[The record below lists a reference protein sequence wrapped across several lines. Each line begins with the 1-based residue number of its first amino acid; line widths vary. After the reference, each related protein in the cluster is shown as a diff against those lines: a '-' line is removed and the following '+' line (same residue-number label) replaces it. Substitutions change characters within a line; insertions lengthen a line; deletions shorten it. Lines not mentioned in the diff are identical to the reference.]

1 MSSWCIDNGT
11 LQSNGNKYL
20 TNKCIKKDES
30 REFMVDPKKK
40 KKRKWK
46 KNEFISSYL
55 CKVQKLYNYKWK
67 YEL

>member
-20 TNKCIKKDES
+20 TNKCIKKDEY

-40 KKRKWK
+40 K
-46 KNEFISSYL
+46 E
-55 CKVQKLYNYKWK
+55 V
-67 YEL
+67 EEE